1 MQFQLFSYE
10 SYKYL
15 QKNYATEHQLMAT
28 SGMCLIKVLMAAEE
42 LVFFELRSCHILKN
56 APSYKSYRLVQESYA
71 LLSLMKSSF
80 SFAINFLFPL

>member
-1 MQFQLFSYE
+1 MTF
-10 SYKYL
+10 
-15 QKNYATEHQLMAT
+15 
-28 SGMCLIKVLMAAEE
+28 SGMCLMKVLMAGEE

-80 SFAINFLFPL
+80 SFAINFLFPLQFNNQVLHFLELLNQRIQ